1 VRRPVGLL
9 RRRDHASLSATTIV
23 AGRAAVERR
32 GEDETDPERNA
43 PHRRHFCH
51 AQRSLTSDSFET
63 TVTRTMPGTV
73 RAPRVYEQIV
83 GHIERAIYDGRLRQ
97 GQKLPPERQL
107 ARDLKASRVAV
118 REALRTLELRGLV
131 DVRQGS
137 TGGYF
142 VREVDDR
149 PLVRDFETL
158 FRLGRASWPQLVEAR
173 RLIEPEV
180 ASLAAQRATEADLK
194 NLGAALDQRS
204 EHAVAG
210 LPARQFD
217 LEFHRALAEAARN
230 PVHAVITH
238 ALIELEAEVLVPQP
252 ELTEADSAQVETAHR
267 RIFDAVAAG
276 NAVEARAAMVA
287 HIDDVQARL
296 ERSAV
301 AF

>member
-1 VRRPVGLL
+1 
-9 RRRDHASLSATTIV
+9 
-23 AGRAAVERR
+23 
-32 GEDETDPERNA
+32 
-43 PHRRHFCH
+43 
-51 AQRSLTSDSFET
+51 
-63 TVTRTMPGTV
+63 M

-83 GHIERAIYDGRLRQ
+83 GNIERAIYDGRLRQ

-158 FRLGRASWPQLVEAR
+158 FRLGRVSWLQLIEAR

-194 NLGAALDQRS
+194 NLGAALEQRWGS
-204 EHAVAG
+204 GAAG
-210 LPARQFD
+210 PPARQFYLD
-217 LEFHRALAEAARN
+217 FHRALAEAARN

-238 ALIELEAEVLVPQP
+238 ALIELEAEVVLPDP
-252 ELTEADSAQVETAHR
+252 ELSEADTAQIDAAHR
-267 RIFDAVAAG
+267 RIFEAIAAG
-276 NAVEARAAMVA
+276 NAAEARAVMIA
-287 HIDDVQARL
+287 HIEGVQARL
-296 ERSAV
+296 ERAAV

>member
-1 VRRPVGLL
+1 MTRR
-9 RRRDHASLSATTIV
+9 
-23 AGRAAVERR
+23 
-32 GEDETDPERNA
+32 
-43 PHRRHFCH
+43 
-51 AQRSLTSDSFET
+51 LTSDSFET
-63 TVTRTMPGTV
+63 TLTRTMPATV

-83 GHIERAIYDGRLRQ
+83 GHIERAIYEGRLRQ

-158 FRLGRASWPQLVEAR
+158 FRLGRVSWSQLVEAR

-180 ASLAAQRATEADLK
+180 AALAAQRATEVDIK
-194 NLGAALDQRS
+194 NLGAALDQRW
-204 EHAVAG
+204 EHAGAG
-210 LPARQFD
+210 LPIRTSY

-238 ALIELEAEVLVPQP
+238 ALIELEAEVLAPGP
-252 ELTEADSAQVETAHR
+252 DLTEADNLQVDAAHR
-267 RIFDAVAAG
+267 RIFDAIVAGKAD
-276 NAVEARAAMVA
+276 EARAAMVA
-287 HIDDVQARL
+287 HMDDVQARL
-296 ERSAV
+296 ERVAV

>member
-1 VRRPVGLL
+1 
-9 RRRDHASLSATTIV
+9 
-23 AGRAAVERR
+23 
-32 GEDETDPERNA
+32 
-43 PHRRHFCH
+43 
-51 AQRSLTSDSFET
+51 
-63 TVTRTMPGTV
+63 
-73 RAPRVYEQIV
+73 VYEQIV
-83 GHIERAIYDGRLRQ
+83 GHIERAIYDGRLRE

-158 FRLGRASWPQLVEAR
+158 FRLGRVSWAQLVEAR

-180 ASLAAQRATEADLK
+180 DLK
-194 NLGAALDQRS
+194 SLGAALEQRW
-204 EHAVAG
+204 EHAVPG
-210 LPARQFD
+210 LSVRPSY
-217 LEFHRALAEAARN
+217 LEFHRALGEAARN
-230 PVHAVITH
+230 PVHAVIVH
-238 ALIELEAEVLVPQP
+238 ALIELEAEVLVPSP
-252 ELTEADSAQVETAHR
+252 ELSEADSLQIDAAHR

-276 NAVEARAAMVA
+276 KAGEARAAMVA

-296 ERSAV
+296 ERAV
-301 AF
+301 I

>member
-1 VRRPVGLL
+1 
-9 RRRDHASLSATTIV
+9 
-23 AGRAAVERR
+23 
-32 GEDETDPERNA
+32 
-43 PHRRHFCH
+43 
-51 AQRSLTSDSFET
+51 
-63 TVTRTMPGTV
+63 M

-83 GHIERAIYDGRLRQ
+83 GSIERAIYDGRLRQ

-158 FRLGRASWPQLVEAR
+158 FRLGRVSWPQLIEAR

-180 ASLAAQRATEADLK
+180 ASMAAQRATETDLK
-194 NLGAALDQRS
+194 TLGAVLEQRWG
-204 EHAVAG
+204 HGAG
-210 LPARQFD
+210 APPPRQCY

-238 ALIELEAEVLVPQP
+238 ALIELEAEVVVPTP
-252 ELTEADSAQVETAHR
+252 ELGLADIAQVDIAHR
-267 RIFDAVAAG
+267 RIFDAIAAG
-276 NAVEARAAMVA
+276 NAAEARAAMLA
-287 HIDDVQARL
+287 HLDDVQARL
-296 ERSAV
+296 ERAAV
-301 AF
+301 PL

>member
-1 VRRPVGLL
+1 MP
-9 RRRDHASLSATTIV
+9 ATI
-23 AGRAAVERR
+23 
-32 GEDETDPERNA
+32 
-43 PHRRHFCH
+43 
-51 AQRSLTSDSFET
+51 
-63 TVTRTMPGTV
+63 

-83 GHIERAIYDGRLRQ
+83 GHIERAIYEGRLRQ

-142 VREVDDR
+142 VRDVDDR

-158 FRLGRASWPQLVEAR
+158 FRLGRVSWPQLIDAR

-180 ASLAAQRATEADLK
+180 ASMAAQRATEVDLK
-194 NLGAALDQRS
+194 NLGAVLEQRW
-204 EHAVAG
+204 EHPVTG
-210 LPARQFD
+210 MPPRQLD
-217 LEFHRALAEAARN
+217 LEFHCALAEAARN
-230 PVHAVITH
+230 PVYAVITH
-238 ALIELEAEVLVPQP
+238 ALIELEVEVLVPHPQM
-252 ELTEADSAQVETAHR
+252 TEADGAEVEAAHR
-267 RIFDAVAAG
+267 RIFDAVVAG
-276 NAVEARAAMVA
+276 KADEARAAMAA

-296 ERSAV
+296 ERAAV

>member
-1 VRRPVGLL
+1 
-9 RRRDHASLSATTIV
+9 
-23 AGRAAVERR
+23 
-32 GEDETDPERNA
+32 
-43 PHRRHFCH
+43 
-51 AQRSLTSDSFET
+51 
-63 TVTRTMPGTV
+63 MPATV

-83 GHIERAIYDGRLRQ
+83 GHIERAIYEGRLRQ

-158 FRLGRASWPQLVEAR
+158 FRLGRVSWPQLIEAR
-173 RLIEPEV
+173 RFIEPEV

-194 NLGAALDQRS
+194 SLGAALEQRW
-204 EHAVAG
+204 EHAPVAG
-210 LPARQFD
+210 PAARQSYV
-217 LEFHRALAEAARN
+217 EFHRVLAEAARN

-238 ALIELEAEVLVPQP
+238 ALIELEAEVLEPSP
-252 ELTEADSAQVETAHR
+252 ELTEADTAQVEAGHR
-267 RIFDAVAAG
+267 RIFDAIVAG
-276 NAVEARAAMVA
+276 NADEARAAMIA
-287 HIDDVQARL
+287 HIEDVQARL
-296 ERSAV
+296 ERAAL

>member
-1 VRRPVGLL
+1 MP
-9 RRRDHASLSATTIV
+9 ATI
-23 AGRAAVERR
+23 
-32 GEDETDPERNA
+32 
-43 PHRRHFCH
+43 
-51 AQRSLTSDSFET
+51 
-63 TVTRTMPGTV
+63 

-83 GHIERAIYDGRLRQ
+83 GHIERAIFDGRLRQ

-158 FRLGRASWPQLVEAR
+158 FRLGRVSWSQLIEAR
-173 RLIEPEV
+173 RWIEPEV
-180 ASLAAQRATEADLK
+180 AALAAQRASEVDLK
-194 NLGAALDQRS
+194 NLGAALEQRW
-204 EHAVAG
+204 EHAVPG
-210 LPARQFD
+210 LAVRPSYV
-217 LEFHRALAEAARN
+217 EFHRALAEAARN

-238 ALIELEAEVLVPQP
+238 ALIELEAEVLAPSP
-252 ELTEADSAQVETAHR
+252 ELGEADQLQIDAAHR
-267 RIFDAVAAG
+267 RIFDAIVAGKAD
-276 NAVEARAAMVA
+276 EARAAMAA

-296 ERSAV
+296 ERAAV
-301 AF
+301 TF

>member
-1 VRRPVGLL
+1 
-9 RRRDHASLSATTIV
+9 
-23 AGRAAVERR
+23 
-32 GEDETDPERNA
+32 
-43 PHRRHFCH
+43 
-51 AQRSLTSDSFET
+51 
-63 TVTRTMPGTV
+63 MPATV

-158 FRLGRASWPQLVEAR
+158 FRLGRVSWPQLIEAR
-173 RLIEPEV
+173 RLIEPEL
-180 ASLAAQRATEADLK
+180 ASLAAQRATEVDLK
-194 NLGAALDQRS
+194 SLGAALES
-204 EHAVAG
+204 WEHAVVG
-210 LPARQFD
+210 LPARRLD

-230 PVHAVITH
+230 PVYAVIAH
-238 ALIELEAEVLVPQP
+238 ALMELEVEVLVPRP
-252 ELTEADSAQVETAHR
+252 ELTEADNAQIDAAHR
-267 RIFDAVAAG
+267 RVHDAVVAG
-276 NAVEARAAMVA
+276 KAPEARAAMAA
-287 HIDDVQARL
+287 HIDDVYARL
-296 ERSAV
+296 ERAAV

>member
-1 VRRPVGLL
+1 MP
-9 RRRDHASLSATTIV
+9 ATI
-23 AGRAAVERR
+23 
-32 GEDETDPERNA
+32 
-43 PHRRHFCH
+43 
-51 AQRSLTSDSFET
+51 
-63 TVTRTMPGTV
+63 

-158 FRLGRASWPQLVEAR
+158 FRLGRVSWPQLLEAR
-173 RLIEPEV
+173 RVIEPEV
-180 ASLAAQRATEADLK
+180 AALAAQRATEVDLK
-194 NLGAALDQRS
+194 NLGAALEQRW
-204 EHAVAG
+204 AQPVAG
-210 LPARQFD
+210 PTARQMD

-230 PVHAVITH
+230 PVYAVVTH
-238 ALIELEAEVLVPQP
+238 ALLELEAEMIVPRP
-252 ELTEADSAQVETAHR
+252 ELTAADSAQVEAAHR

-276 NAVEARAAMVA
+276 QAGEARAAMAA
-287 HIDDVQARL
+287 HIDDVQAWL
-296 ERSAV
+296 ERAAV
-301 AF
+301 TF

>member
-1 VRRPVGLL
+1 
-9 RRRDHASLSATTIV
+9 
-23 AGRAAVERR
+23 
-32 GEDETDPERNA
+32 
-43 PHRRHFCH
+43 
-51 AQRSLTSDSFET
+51 
-63 TVTRTMPGTV
+63 MPATV

-83 GHIERAIYDGRLRQ
+83 GHIERAIYEGRLRQ

-142 VREVDDR
+142 VRDVDDR

-158 FRLGRASWPQLVEAR
+158 FRLGRVSWPQLIETR

-180 ASLAAQRATEADLK
+180 AAMAAQRATDVDLK
-194 NLGAALDQRS
+194 NLGAVLEQRW
-204 EHAVAG
+204 EHPVTG
-210 LPARQFD
+210 IPSRQLD
-217 LEFHRALAEAARN
+217 LEFHSALAEAARN
-230 PVHAVITH
+230 PVYAVITH
-238 ALIELEAEVLVPQP
+238 ALIELEVEVLVPHP
-252 ELTEADSAQVETAHR
+252 EMTEADGAEVEAAHR
-267 RIFDAVAAG
+267 RIFDAVVAG
-276 NAVEARAAMVA
+276 KADEARAAMAA

-296 ERSAV
+296 ERAAV